1 MSTKDSPDR
10 APAHLDG
17 PPARLLVI
25 QAPYYADVV
34 GGMRAGAE
42 AVLAEVGAQVEV
54 VDVAGAYELPAA
66 LRMAIKRQLWDG
78 FLLLGC
84 VVRGETDHYTFI
96 CDAVCQGVMA
106 ITAETGIPVGFGLLT
121 VDNLDQAIARSR
133 DDRMNK
139 GAEAAHALLGQVAL
153 ARAWTMKSAALQGG
167 RR

>member
-10 APAHLDG
+10 QVARLDG

-34 GGMRAGAE
+34 GGMHRGAVQVLE
-42 AVLAEVGAQVEV
+42 AAGAQVET

-66 LRMAIKRQLWDG
+66 LRMAIRRGAWDG

-84 VVRGETDHYTFI
+84 VVRGATDHYTFI
-96 CDAVCQGVMA
+96 CDAVCHGVMD
-106 ITAETGIPVGFGLLT
+106 ISAETGVPLGFGLLT
-121 VDNLDQAIARSR
+121 VDTLDQAVERSR

-139 GAEAAHALLGQVAL
+139 GAEAAHALLGQLAL
-153 ARAWTMKSAALQGG
+153 ARRWS
-167 RR
+167 R

>member
-10 APAHLDG
+10 QVARLDG

-34 GGMRAGAE
+34 GGMHRGAVQVLDAAGARIE
-42 AVLAEVGAQVEV
+42 T

-66 LRMAIKRQLWDG
+66 LRMAIRCGTWDG

-84 VVRGETDHYTFI
+84 VVRGATDHYSFI
-96 CDAVCQGVMA
+96 CDAVCHGVMD
-106 ITAETGIPVGFGLLT
+106 ISAETGVPLGFGLLT
-121 VDNLDQAIARSR
+121 VDALDQAVERSR

-139 GAEAAHALLGQVAL
+139 GAEAAHALLGQLTL
-153 ARAWTMKSAALQGG
+153 ARRWA
-167 RR
+167 R